1 MVTRAEAEGRVR
13 RAQASPRCPTNVF
26 SDLEPFTET
35 QPVGH
40 YLSRSG

>member
-1 MVTRAEAEGRVR
+1 VKTVFAVPSKPEV
-13 RAQASPRCPTNVF
+13 PTNVF

-40 YLSRSG
+40 HRSRSG